1 MSGLVNVG
9 EIPYPNWLRRETVL
23 GTAEWDCRG
32 ESALDVS
39 IRLLDHLRR
48 ADELLGVGPW
58 TVNAPHGNL
67 PVDPEGGELLTHV
80 ERAVFR
86 DDDGVDHPSAGYSI
100 QLSKDGEGGF
110 HSILASVGS
119 SEPGRVLPSNYVTF
133 TLGAPRRDGRRVAI
147 NSEYAAMAFSAMI
160 RVWAPD
166 SAALRN
172 KEALAIANREERGD
186 FPPLV
191 GQWAWVSERVGVIA
205 STDVGISTVRGD
217 GGTYVYA
224 DDELDA
230 AAAVRNMRTTFE
242 TNSMLELPFKAPM
255 W

>member
-1 MSGLVNVG
+1 M
-9 EIPYPNWLRRETVL
+9 
-23 GTAEWDCRG
+23 
-32 ESALDVS
+32 
-39 IRLLDHLRR
+39 
-48 ADELLGVGPW
+48 
-58 TVNAPHGNL
+58 
-67 PVDPEGGELLTHV
+67 
-80 ERAVFR
+80 
-86 DDDGVDHPSAGYSI
+86 
-100 QLSKDGEGGF
+100 
-110 HSILASVGS
+110 
-119 SEPGRVLPSNYVTF
+119 LPSNYVTL

-172 KEALAIANREERGD
+172 KEALAIANREGRGD

-191 GQWAWVSERVGVIA
+191 EQWAWVSERVGVIA
-205 STDVGISTVRGD
+205 STDVGVSTVRGD

-230 AAAVRNMRTTFE
+230 AASVRNMRSTFE
-242 TNSMLELPFKAPM
+242 KNSMLELPFGAPP